1 METVSKYG
9 FSLPLEKFGVNLTTL
24 KSAFILGFQMEEQQI
39 NQPGTQNNSVG
50 FMGATPPARS
60 TSKKNWKW
68 LLVLILFLLV
78 IGGVTFFVFKSS
90 KSSSLEESP
99 TPEAT
104 IGPVDT
110 SSPTPLATPA
120 DKTKVSIS
128 VLNGTGIAGEAGLL
142 VDQLKQ
148 LGYTDVKAGNATTQD
163 ATDTQVTFAES
174 VGQDVVA
181 EITSK
186 LQSIYTNV
194 TTNNSTLPS
203 GIDIQIVTG
212 LRKGQTAA
220 PAATNAPAATDTP
233 SASPTA
239 TP

>member
-1 METVSKYG
+1 
-9 FSLPLEKFGVNLTTL
+9 
-24 KSAFILGFQMEEQQI
+24 MEETQI
-39 NQPGTQNNSVG
+39 NQPTISNNPIG
-50 FMGATPPARS
+50 FPGATPAPRS
-60 TSKKNWKW
+60 SSKKNWKW

-90 KSSSLEESP
+90 KSSSLDQSP

-104 IGPVDT
+104 IGSVESP
-110 SSPTPLATPA
+110 SPTPVATPA
-120 DKTKVSIS
+120 DKSKVNIQ

-148 LGYTDVKAGNATTQD
+148 LGYTNVTAGNATTQN
-163 ATDTQVTFAES
+163 ATDTQVTFATT

-181 EITSK
+181 EITGK
-186 LQSIYTNV
+186 LQSMYTNV
-194 TTNNSTLPS
+194 TTSNSSLPT
-203 GIDIQIVTG
+203 GIDIQITTG

-220 PAATNAPAATDTP
+220 PAATATPTATDTP

-239 TP
+239 TGN